1 MYENEKE
8 DFDQRLYQT
17 IIEPLINARKQAGI
31 TQKRLAEMTGLEQ
44 AAISRMEKGVQNP
57 SLKTLLRITEALEL
71 RLKIEQAPISNHKK
85 AYN

>member
-1 MYENEKE
+1 MHENEKE
-8 DFDQRLYQT
+8 YFDQRLYQT
-17 IIEPLINARKQAGI
+17 IILPLINARKQAGI

-44 AAISRMEKGVQNP
+44 AAISRMEKGAKNP

-85 AYN
+85 T